1 MRKSVLKSSI
11 SALMIIACQQI
22 VQAQEAVKVGAPGNL
37 ERVVVF
43 VVQQEIEASNL
54 KTRSDLC
61 IGFGHGLAVD
71 EKAIMSNLKRIGLRL
86 HPGGWCTG
94 KMRGLS
100 IALIAP
106 IREAS
111 PGTYELVLELG
122 DLSPLRKGE
131 HFATL
136 LKRGTYVIRC
146 DKDSEPHVV
155 SYRQSCCEKTS

>member
-11 SALMIIACQQI
+11 AALMIIACQQI
-22 VQAQEAVKVGAPGNL
+22 VQAQETVKVGDLGNL
-37 ERVVVF
+37 ERVVVLA
-43 VVQQEIEASNL
+43 VQQEVEANSL

-71 EKAIMSNLKRIGLRL
+71 EKAVMSKLKRVGLRL
-86 HPGGWCTG
+86 HPVGWCNG
-94 KMRGLS
+94 QARGLS
-100 IALIAP
+100 IAIIAP
-106 IREAS
+106 IRETS
-111 PGTYELVLELG
+111 PGTYEFTLELG

-155 SYRQSCCEKTS
+155 SYRQTCCKKTS